1 MVAEKSCNLM
11 ALLVDKR
18 RGKGNQLIKESNFM
32 KDNLN
37 N

>member
-18 RGKGNQLIKESNFM
+18 REKDNLLIKESNFM
-32 KDNLN
+32 EDNLN

>member
-11 ALLVDKR
+11 ALFVDKR
-18 RGKGNQLIKESNFM
+18 REKDNLLIKESNFM
-32 KDNLN
+32 EDNLN